1 MVDPWYNS
9 NIRSLGYMI
18 PEMVRKHPQETK
30 AQEERDPRLLLCVSN
45 VLQQQANPGR
55 SKDHF
60 VSDVIS
66 YYIRLGQQPVYFTIY
81 FVKVAFDVLMGENRG
96 ALWTTFDK
104 VPHFSFRS
112 HSQEIKGILSKKYFS
127 PI

>member
-18 PEMVRKHPQETK
+18 PEMVRKHPQGPK
-30 AQEERDPRLLLCVSN
+30 AQEEQERNLSFRVSN
-45 VLQQQANPGR
+45 VLQQQTNPGR

-66 YYIRLGQQPVYFTIY
+66 YYIRMGQQPVYFTIY
-81 FVKVAFDVLMGENRG
+81 FVKVAFDVLMPQNLDRFG
-96 ALWTTFDK
+96 
-104 VPHFSFRS
+104 PH
-112 HSQEIKGILSKKYFS
+112 L
-127 PI
+127 